1 MHEIALWP
9 IYLIKYNFNIKI
21 GGVNLASNRFFF
33 AIAGFLM
40 QIWLA
45 NTQKATWRE
54 DNHFLILL
62 DHENLSHFFV
72 KSPNGPY
79 M

>member
-1 MHEIALWP
+1 MFMHEIALWP

-40 QIWLA
+40 QI
-45 NTQKATWRE
+45 
-54 DNHFLILL
+54 
-62 DHENLSHFFV
+62 
-72 KSPNGPY
+72 
-79 M
+79 